1 MAAYS
6 AKPPIQRA
14 HGTHCIHGSKSSGSP
29 QRLVTYGPDL
39 QAGLQMRC
47 WAQPHLPSPDYSTQH
62 CQALEYA
69 RLPGIT
75 QVTTSG
81 RKTFPTFSFKC
92 WHFSLPGG
100 QANYSPLPQAFAL
113 LPSPHLSPVTNC
125 LLLFKG
131 LFQTFKKYKKNAT
144 KDNPPRDNNIINTH
158 IRNKTLQMRLMIAS

>member
-1 MAAYS
+1 M
-6 AKPPIQRA
+6 
-14 HGTHCIHGSKSSGSP
+14 
-29 QRLVTYGPDL
+29 TYGPDL